1 MPARK
6 KPQSEIKRGVNV
18 SMSRDDEMIVEF
30 VCNHDKK
37 TVAEKVRQLFRARS
51 NEIIEELDNDR
62 S

>member
-6 KPQSEIKRGVNV
+6 KPQSEICRGVNV
-18 SMSRDDEMIVEF
+18 SMSKDDEKVIEF
-30 VCNHDKK
+30 VCNNDKK

-51 NEIIEELDNDR
+51 NEIIEEIDNGR